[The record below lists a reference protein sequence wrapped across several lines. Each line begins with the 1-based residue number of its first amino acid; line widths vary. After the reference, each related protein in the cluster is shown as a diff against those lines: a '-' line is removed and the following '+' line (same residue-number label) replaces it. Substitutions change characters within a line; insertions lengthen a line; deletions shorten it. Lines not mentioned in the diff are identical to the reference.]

1 MTTHQIDA
9 LIHHAR
15 QAQTN
20 ICFVRFHKDTY
31 DKNPDP
37 LVKAVMDDCMKD
49 FLSSQLEI
57 NKILY
62 GIESAPHVP
71 VKFRNTAEELAE
83 QY

>member
-1 MTTHQIDA
+1 MTTQQIDA

-15 QAQTN
+15 QAEKN
-20 ICFVRFHKDTY
+20 ISFVRFHKDSY
-31 DKNPDP
+31 DLNPDP
-37 LVKAVMDDCMKD
+37 LTKSVIDDCMKD

-83 QY
+83 NY